1 MTAGADQLD
10 RILGD
15 ELQDRLRYAVADV
28 EQRSI
33 AAGADG
39 TPFGATEDVWDRG
52 DGVRANPFTGADQHN
67 LDGDTVVRGEA
78 FPMTVLG
85 GPAEPGDH
93 IGDQCEV
100 MLSGRTIVVSGRVDP
115 SRKQL
120 DVIISSP
127 EEAPTNA
134 LVRTAATFIRSVTPT
149 LAEDDEA
156 RLPAAQ
162 RAARQRVTSWVRA
175 ALVRRARS

>member
-28 EQRSI
+28 EQRAV

-39 TPFGATEDVWDRG
+39 TPFGATEDVGDRG
-52 DGVRANPFTGADQHN
+52 DGVRVNPFTGADQHN
-67 LDGDTVVRGEA
+67 LDGDTVLRGEA

-100 MLSGRTIVVSGRVDP
+100 LLSGRVDP
-115 SRKQL
+115 ARKQL

-134 LVRTAATFIRSVTPT
+134 LVRTAATFIRSATPT